1 MKTADRPVNF
11 DPQGTFL
18 QKRFT
23 SELTWT
29 ATGTPGVEKKLHVA
43 GNESSMYEVSL
54 LRLAPGSRLPSFR
67 EGWGLEVV
75 VLEGAWQLP
84 EGILEQHGYSR
95 RPPGAVGADSTATG
109 CILYVR
115 LAPFAEDDEQV
126 HSQVGDEPWS
136 AGHGNLRVKSLY
148 SMGDEGTALVHW
160 PAGERFIPHQHW
172 GGEEI
177 FVLSGT
183 FQDEHGTYPKGTWI
197 QNPHLSSHHPFVE
210 EDTVIFV
217 KTGHLP
223 RG

>member
-18 QKRFT
+18 QKRLA

-136 AGHGNLRVKSLY
+136 AGHGNLRVETS
-148 SMGDEGTALVHW
+148 TVFPHW
-160 PAGERFIPHQHW
+160 R
-172 GGEEI
+172 
-177 FVLSGT
+177 V
-183 FQDEHGTYPKGTWI
+183 D
-197 QNPHLSSHHPFVE
+197 
-210 EDTVIFV
+210 
-217 KTGHLP
+217 LP
-223 RG
+223 RGNWDKRTHVEIKCVHYENSSGKHFDPGAPRRIRGQGTQSGP